1 MAPANLAGSRVVLR
15 ILAGERASVWTAALA
30 DLRGQAGRV
39 GFHIVGVPEAS
50 DSALDQAGDVLLIEL
65 RGTQSEN
72 LAYQLKAAF
81 TRARAAND
89 KTTLV
94 LAASDSTLQ
103 SLRDDLAAYV
113 DAFLIL
119 GQSDAG
125 DRNDNSRR
133 WIAGQGEGAIDTVQ
147 TAADLARPVSGGNT
161 TRLWVLPADGEQAR
175 RLLENLA
182 ALQAWLPSGLVGVTD
197 RRLSCGS
204 IRLRT
209 YLDPQTLDVV
219 GTARGCPVD
228 APIDADAQ
236 QASID
241 RLDLP
246 GMTLVRVRNPQG
258 DRFAAGVEVTGARE
272 LSVEEIVARHQAAA
286 ARQSATIRTQIST
299 GTLTLT
305 FEAPG
310 FIAPVSVTS
319 ETVVFRSEDRLDLQQ
334 RDIRVNGVLFKG
346 TGGVPRLPII
356 EPERVAALP
365 LAIALTS
372 RIATR

>member
-94 LAASDSTLQ
+94 LAASDSDPAVA
-103 SLRDDLAAYV
+103 SGRPRGLRGRVPDPRAERRGGPQRQQPTV
-113 DAFLIL
+113 D
-119 GQSDAG
+119 
-125 DRNDNSRR
+125 SRS
-133 WIAGQGEGAIDTVQ
+133 GEGAIDTVQ

-209 YLDPQTLDVV
+209 YLNPQTLDVV

-241 RLDLP
+241 RLDLS

-286 ARQSATIRTQIST
+286 ARQSATIRTQIRR
-299 GTLTLT
+299 G
-305 FEAPG
+305 P
-310 FIAPVSVTS
+310 
-319 ETVVFRSEDRLDLQQ
+319 
-334 RDIRVNGVLFKG
+334 
-346 TGGVPRLPII
+346 
-356 EPERVAALP
+356 
-365 LAIALTS
+365 S
-372 RIATR
+372 R